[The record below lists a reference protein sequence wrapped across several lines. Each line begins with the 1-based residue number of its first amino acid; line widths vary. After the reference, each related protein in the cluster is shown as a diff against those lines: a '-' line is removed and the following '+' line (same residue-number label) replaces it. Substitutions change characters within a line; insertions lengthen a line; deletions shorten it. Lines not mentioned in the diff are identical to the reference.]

1 MTLHIMVHG
10 LSGVKRVDAAAKM
23 RPQSVRGPA
32 ISPKY
37 CQFP

>member
-1 MTLHIMVHG
+1 MLRIVVHG
-10 LSGVKRVDAAAKM
+10 LGDVKRVEVAAKM